1 LKNAIVHAAPLVAR
15 VIAVIDLRREDR
27 GLRLATWTSRAIR
40 SGEIHELIAT
50 DEPAVAASGTP
61 IDAVSYLAFV
71 EFTQGGVVLI
81 GSILRRKNVEIG
93 RLRGFD
99 ETHMPN
105 HMNIIVQSPHRA
117 TGAELG
123 WQIGD
128 RIDFVPPAQACA

>member
-1 LKNAIVHAAPLVAR
+1 LKNPIIDAAPLAAR
-15 VIAVIDLRREDR
+15 VIAVIDLRRDDR

-50 DEPAVAASGTP
+50 DEPSVATSAKP

-71 EFTQGGVVLI
+71 EFTQGGVVLT

-105 HMNIIVQSPHRA
+105 HMNIIVQSAHRA

-128 RIDFVPPAQACA
+128 RIDFLRPTQACA